1 MKLSSRLSAVKP
13 SATLAITAKAN
24 ALKAAGV
31 DVCSF
36 GAGEPDFPT
45 PAHICEAGKSAID
58 EGYTRYTASAG
69 LPVLRKALAAFI
81 NLRYHLNYTADEV
94 AITVGGKHALYN
106 LFMALLDEG
115 DEVIIPSPYWVSYPE
130 QVRLA
135 GGVPVIVP
143 GAVENGF
150 KITAAQLEA
159 AISPRTKYFV
169 LNSPSNPTGAAYNE
183 EELGA
188 LADVV
193 IKHDLFVISDEIY
206 SELVYDGFPFR
217 SFPTLRPNLKERTA
231 IASGFSKTYSMTG
244 WRLGWLAAPVEL
256 VKAADTIQ
264 SQSTSNVPGMTQ
276 MAALAAL
283 QGSHGFLDAWL
294 QTFDRRRHTIV
305 DGLNA
310 LEGVRCALPQ
320 GAFYVF
326 PDFRGVLHRKW
337 NGEPLGTDIRL
348 TQYLLEEAHV
358 AIVPGEPFGAPGFAR
373 FSYATSDQVIEEG
386 LRRIRVALDKLD
398 G

>member
-45 PAHICEAGKSAID
+45 PPHICEAGKSAID

-81 NLRYHLNYTADEV
+81 NLRYHLNYTPDEV

-106 LFMALLDEG
+106 LFMALLDDG
-115 DEVIIPSPYWVSYPE
+115 DEVIIPAPYWVSYPE

-143 GAVENGF
+143 GAAENGF
-150 KITAAQLEA
+150 RITAAQLEA
-159 AISPRTKYFV
+159 AISPRTRYFV

-217 SFPTLRPNLKERTA
+217 SFPTLRPGLKERTA

-283 QGSHGFLDAWL
+283 QGSHGFLDTWL
-294 QTFDRRRHTIV
+294 EVFDRRRHHIV

-310 LEGVRCALPQ
+310 MDGVTCALPQ

-326 PDFRGVLHRKW
+326 PDFRGILHRKW
-337 NGEPLGTDIRL
+337 KGEPLGTDIRL
-348 TQYLLEEAHV
+348 AQYLLEEAHV

-373 FSYATSDQVIEEG
+373 FSYATSDAVIEEG
-386 LRRIRVALDKLD
+386 LRRIRVALDNLA
-398 G
+398 